1 MLKTFA
7 VAFSAVF
14 ILVSAPALADHDRRD
29 SRQWNHGDARKYDD
43 KHDRKHDRK
52 HDGRYAGKHN
62 GKHYGKHYGKPGRAV
77 VVWHGD
83 RRWGPPPR
91 RHTQHYVHRRYQ
103 PVHRHHHA
111 YTRNDRDSW
120 AIYAILALQLADV
133 LNERQQ
139 YGYAQAQQ
147 RAAAAPLGESIQ
159 WSDGGVYGSVMATRD
174 GIDRGGRY
182 CREFQ
187 HQVSVGNRLQ
197 SAYGTACRQ
206 PDGDWEI
213 VS

>member
-1 MLKTFA
+1 MLKRFV

-14 ILVSAPALADHDRRD
+14 ILVSAPALADNDRRD
-29 SRQWNHGDARKYDD
+29 YRQWQHGDAK
-43 KHDRKHDRK
+43 K
-52 HDGRYAGKHN
+52 HDGRHYKKHDN
-62 GKHYGKHYGKPGRAV
+62 KHYKKHAGKHYGKHYAKPGKAA
-77 VVWHGD
+77 VVWHGN
-83 RRWGPPPR
+83 RRWAPPPK
-91 RHTQHYVHRRYQ
+91 RHAAHHVHRHRT
-103 PVHRHHHA
+103 VHHHHHA
-111 YTRNDRDSW
+111 YKRNDRDSW

-187 HQVSVGNRLQ
+187 HQVSIGNRLQ